1 MAEAQPS
8 VIVRLTRRNEG
19 VLDCI
24 ALGEVAQ
31 VLIHALDD
39 MSIQS
44 SYIINSSNGC
54 CVFCFSLNSVHC
66 TREGPAKD
74 ITTLQCPIVYPQWGH
89 SSVTVSTDEGE
100 LVWTVPSLD
109 LQQDSEGSCERQYS
123 NTE

>member
-1 MAEAQPS
+1 MTNLKDSKQTANTICCKAAQS
-8 VIVRLTRRNEG
+8 MQRVSRLTRRNEG

-54 CVFCFSLNSVHC
+54 FVFCFSLNSVHC
-66 TREGPAKD
+66 TREGIDKD
-74 ITTLQCPIVYPQWGH
+74 FTTLHCPIVYPQRGTD
-89 SSVTVSTDEGE
+89 SVTVSTDEGE
-100 LVWTVPSLD
+100 LV
-109 LQQDSEGSCERQYS
+109 
-123 NTE
+123 